1 MKFLNS
7 NIRPKKFDYFPRYYN
22 SRKEKIELKRK
33 FYSNETLS
41 QDERV
46 ILMREKIEE
55 KKQENKVSKNGVY
68 SQNTRTLLLLSIVF
82 ILGYFLLN
90 GLDDIDR
97 VIFKLMD

>member
-1 MKFLNS
+1 MSACF
-7 NIRPKKFDYFPRYYN
+7 
-22 SRKEKIELKRK
+22 
-33 FYSNETLS
+33 
-41 QDERV
+41 
-46 ILMREKIEE
+46 LMREKIEE